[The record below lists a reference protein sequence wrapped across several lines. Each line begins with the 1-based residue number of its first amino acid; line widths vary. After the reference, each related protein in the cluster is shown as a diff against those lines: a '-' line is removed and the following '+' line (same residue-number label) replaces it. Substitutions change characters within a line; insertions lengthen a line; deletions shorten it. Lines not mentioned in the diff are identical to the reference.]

1 MKFEEIEVG
10 KVYNAGH
17 DASLYLVTHK
27 GYNYIVVI
35 NYSTVH
41 YVAVQQFYAKD
52 YDYSEWYLED
62 EYYIE
67 HYLSD
72 TPQEYQRIFRVLNK
86 MVVQGITDIDYFEI

>member
-1 MKFEEIEVG
+1 MTNMCGSMEMEIREG
-10 KVYNAGH
+10 LKVYDFYMEDDNLIH
-17 DASLYLVTHK
+17 
-27 GYNYIVVI
+27 VI
-35 NYSTVH
+35 ITYRRNELISI
-41 YVAVQQFYAKD
+41 
-52 YDYSEWYLED
+52 EWYLED

>member
-1 MKFEEIEVG
+1 MTMETREG
-10 KVYNAGH
+10 LNVYDFYMEDDNLIH
-17 DASLYLVTHK
+17 
-27 GYNYIVVI
+27 VI
-35 NYSTVH
+35 ITYRRNELISI
-41 YVAVQQFYAKD
+41 
-52 YDYSEWYLED
+52 EWYLED

>member
-1 MKFEEIEVG
+1 MTNMCGSMVMEIREG
-10 KVYNAGH
+10 LKIY
-17 DASLYLVTHK
+17 D
-27 GYNYIVVI
+27 
-35 NYSTVH
+35 
-41 YVAVQQFYAKD
+41 FYMEDDNLIHVKIT
-52 YDYSEWYLED
+52 YRRNELISIEWYLED

>member
-1 MKFEEIEVG
+1 MCGTMAMEIREG
-10 KVYNAGH
+10 LKIYRFYMEDDN
-17 DASLYLVTHK
+17 LVH
-27 GYNYIVVI
+27 VI
-35 NYSTVH
+35 ITYRRNELISI
-41 YVAVQQFYAKD
+41 
-52 YDYSEWYLED
+52 EWYLED

>member
-1 MKFEEIEVG
+1 MTNMCGSMAMEIREG
-10 KVYNAGH
+10 LKIY
-17 DASLYLVTHK
+17 D
-27 GYNYIVVI
+27 
-35 NYSTVH
+35 
-41 YVAVQQFYAKD
+41 FYMEDDNLIHVKIT
-52 YDYSEWYLED
+52 YRRNELISIEWYLED

>member
-1 MKFEEIEVG
+1 MTNMCGTMEMEIREG
-10 KVYNAGH
+10 LKIYDFYMEDDNLIH
-17 DASLYLVTHK
+17 
-27 GYNYIVVI
+27 VI
-35 NYSTVH
+35 ITYRRNELISI
-41 YVAVQQFYAKD
+41 
-52 YDYSEWYLED
+52 EWYLED

>member
-1 MKFEEIEVG
+1 MTNMCGSMEMETREG
-10 KVYNAGH
+10 LKVYRFCMEDDN
-17 DASLYLVTHK
+17 LVH
-27 GYNYIVVI
+27 VI
-35 NYSTVH
+35 IPYRRNKLISI
-41 YVAVQQFYAKD
+41 
-52 YDYSEWYLED
+52 EWYLED

>member
-1 MKFEEIEVG
+1 MTNMCGSMAMETREG
-10 KVYNAGH
+10 LKVYR
-17 DASLYLVTHK
+17 
-27 GYNYIVVI
+27 
-35 NYSTVH
+35 
-41 YVAVQQFYAKD
+41 FYMEDDNLIHVKIT
-52 YDYSEWYLED
+52 YRRNELISIEWYLED

>member
-1 MKFEEIEVG
+1 MTNMCGSMAMEAREGIKI
-10 KVYNAGH
+10 Y
-17 DASLYLVTHK
+17 D
-27 GYNYIVVI
+27 
-35 NYSTVH
+35 
-41 YVAVQQFYAKD
+41 FYMEDDNLIHVKIT
-52 YDYSEWYLED
+52 YRRNELISIEWYLED

>member
-10 KVYNAGH
+10 QVYGVGN

-41 YVAVQQFYAKD
+41 YVAVQQFYM
-52 YDYSEWYLED
+52 
-62 EYYIE
+62 
-67 HYLSD
+67 
-72 TPQEYQRIFRVLNK
+72 T
-86 MVVQGITDIDYFEI
+86 

>member
-1 MKFEEIEVG
+1 MTNMCGTMEMETREGLKIYRFYMEDD
-10 KVYNAGH
+10 N
-17 DASLYLVTHK
+17 LVH
-27 GYNYIVVI
+27 VI
-35 NYSTVH
+35 ITYRRNELISI
-41 YVAVQQFYAKD
+41 
-52 YDYSEWYLED
+52 EWYLED

>member
-1 MKFEEIEVG
+1 MTNMCGTMTMEIREG
-10 KVYNAGH
+10 LKIY
-17 DASLYLVTHK
+17 D
-27 GYNYIVVI
+27 
-35 NYSTVH
+35 
-41 YVAVQQFYAKD
+41 FYMEDDNLIHVKIT
-52 YDYSEWYLED
+52 YRRNELISIEWYLED

>member
-1 MKFEEIEVG
+1 MTNMCGSMEMETREG
-10 KVYNAGH
+10 LKVYRFYMEDDN
-17 DASLYLVTHK
+17 LVH
-27 GYNYIVVI
+27 VI
-35 NYSTVH
+35 ITYRRNELISI
-41 YVAVQQFYAKD
+41 
-52 YDYSEWYLED
+52 EWYLED

>member
-1 MKFEEIEVG
+1 MTNMCGTMEMEIREG
-10 KVYNAGH
+10 LKIYNFYME
-17 DASLYLVTHK
+17 DDNLVH
-27 GYNYIVVI
+27 VI
-35 NYSTVH
+35 ITYRRNELISI
-41 YVAVQQFYAKD
+41 
-52 YDYSEWYLED
+52 EWYLED

>member
-1 MKFEEIEVG
+1 MTNMCGSMVMEIREG
-10 KVYNAGH
+10 LKIYDFYMEDDNLIH
-17 DASLYLVTHK
+17 
-27 GYNYIVVI
+27 VI
-35 NYSTVH
+35 ITYRRNELISI
-41 YVAVQQFYAKD
+41 
-52 YDYSEWYLED
+52 EWYLED

>member
-10 KVYNAGH
+10 KVYSAEH
-17 DASLYLVTHK
+17 DVNLYLVTHK

-41 YVAVQQFYAKD
+41 HVAVQQFYAKD

-62 EYYIE
+62 KYYIDGLFNQLVVRKNDE
-67 HYLSD
+67 WSD
-72 TPQEYQRIFRVLNK
+72 TLYMKNNN
-86 MVVQGITDIDYFEI
+86 

>member
-1 MKFEEIEVG
+1 MTNMCGTMEMEIREG
-10 KVYNAGH
+10 LKIY
-17 DASLYLVTHK
+17 D
-27 GYNYIVVI
+27 
-35 NYSTVH
+35 
-41 YVAVQQFYAKD
+41 FYMEDDNLIHVKIT
-52 YDYSEWYLED
+52 YRRNELISIEWYLED

>member
-1 MKFEEIEVG
+1 MTNMCGSMEMEIREG
-10 KVYNAGH
+10 LKVYRFYMEDDN
-17 DASLYLVTHK
+17 LVH
-27 GYNYIVVI
+27 VI
-35 NYSTVH
+35 ITYRRNELISI
-41 YVAVQQFYAKD
+41 
-52 YDYSEWYLED
+52 EWYLED

>member
-1 MKFEEIEVG
+1 MTNMCGTMVMEIREG
-10 KVYNAGH
+10 LKIY
-17 DASLYLVTHK
+17 D
-27 GYNYIVVI
+27 
-35 NYSTVH
+35 
-41 YVAVQQFYAKD
+41 FYMEDDNLIHVKIT
-52 YDYSEWYLED
+52 YRRNELISIEWYLED

>member
-1 MKFEEIEVG
+1 MTNMCGTMEMEIREG
-10 KVYNAGH
+10 LKIYDFYMEDDN
-17 DASLYLVTHK
+17 LVH
-27 GYNYIVVI
+27 VI
-35 NYSTVH
+35 ITYRRNELISI
-41 YVAVQQFYAKD
+41 
-52 YDYSEWYLED
+52 EWYLED

>member
-1 MKFEEIEVG
+1 MTNMCGTMEMETREGLKI
-10 KVYNAGH
+10 Y
-17 DASLYLVTHK
+17 D
-27 GYNYIVVI
+27 
-35 NYSTVH
+35 
-41 YVAVQQFYAKD
+41 FYMEDDNLIHVKIT
-52 YDYSEWYLED
+52 YRRNELISIEWYLED

>member
-1 MKFEEIEVG
+1 MTNMCGSMAMEIREG
-10 KVYNAGH
+10 LKIYDFYMEDDNLIH
-17 DASLYLVTHK
+17 
-27 GYNYIVVI
+27 VI
-35 NYSTVH
+35 ITYRRNELISI
-41 YVAVQQFYAKD
+41 
-52 YDYSEWYLED
+52 EWYLED

>member
-1 MKFEEIEVG
+1 MTNMCGSMVMEIREGLKIYDFYMEDDNLIHVIIT
-10 KVYNAGH
+10 YRRNE
-17 DASLYLVTHK
+17 LVS
-27 GYNYIVVI
+27 I
-35 NYSTVH
+35 
-41 YVAVQQFYAKD
+41 
-52 YDYSEWYLED
+52 EWYLED

>member
-1 MKFEEIEVG
+1 MTNMCGTMAMEIREG
-10 KVYNAGH
+10 LKIYDFYMEDDNLIH
-17 DASLYLVTHK
+17 
-27 GYNYIVVI
+27 VI
-35 NYSTVH
+35 ITYRRNELISI
-41 YVAVQQFYAKD
+41 
-52 YDYSEWYLED
+52 EWYLED

>member
-1 MKFEEIEVG
+1 MTNMCGSMAMEIREG
-10 KVYNAGH
+10 LKVYRFYMEDDN
-17 DASLYLVTHK
+17 LVH
-27 GYNYIVVI
+27 VI
-35 NYSTVH
+35 ITYRRNELISI
-41 YVAVQQFYAKD
+41 
-52 YDYSEWYLED
+52 EWYLED

>member
-1 MKFEEIEVG
+1 MTNMCGTMAMEIREG
-10 KVYNAGH
+10 LKIY
-17 DASLYLVTHK
+17 D
-27 GYNYIVVI
+27 
-35 NYSTVH
+35 
-41 YVAVQQFYAKD
+41 FYMEDDNLIHVKIT
-52 YDYSEWYLED
+52 YRRNELISIEWYLED

>member
-1 MKFEEIEVG
+1 MTNMRGSMAMETREGLKI
-10 KVYNAGH
+10 Y
-17 DASLYLVTHK
+17 D
-27 GYNYIVVI
+27 
-35 NYSTVH
+35 
-41 YVAVQQFYAKD
+41 FYMEDDNLIHVKIT
-52 YDYSEWYLED
+52 YRRNELISIEWYLED